1 MSGNLINVKCNFF
14 SFNRRNCQLLAHFVS
29 KWTDHLINKLSN
41 KQQQMLWCNST
52 IMSLTFLMDLLG
64 RSSYKGFENFV
75 FLFEVWLRIQLGT
88 EQRNNYPLMMIAS
101 SEDSSGASGGFWSHK
116 SEVSCS
122 YKFFLKAES
131 CKDKILSP
139 VALVVFWEN
148 ALSFATNALLTQ
160 LSQFENQ
167 LIKNTFFCLFYDVQY
182 SGLCELN
189 FWGGFFL
196 TFLSH

>member
-14 SFNRRNCQLLAHFVS
+14 SFHRRNCQLLAHFVS

-41 KQQQMLWCNST
+41 KLQQMLWCNST

-64 RSSYKGFENFV
+64 RSSYKGFENSV
-75 FLFEVWLRIQLGT
+75 FLFEVWLKIQLGT
-88 EQRNNYPLMMIAS
+88 EQRNNYPLMKIAS
-101 SEDSSGASGGFWSHK
+101 SEESFLCLRRFCYHK
-116 SEVSCS
+116 SGVSCY
-122 YKFFLKAES
+122 YKFFLKVNS
-131 CKDKILSP
+131 CKDRILSH
-139 VALVVFWEN
+139 VALVVFQDN
-148 ALSFATNALLTQ
+148 APANALLTQ

-167 LIKNTFFCLFYDVQY
+167 LIKNTFFCVFYDVQY

-189 FWGGFFL
+189 FLGGFFL

>member
-1 MSGNLINVKCNFF
+1 MSNVIFF
-14 SFNRRNCQLLAHFVS
+14 SFHRRNCQLLAHFVS

-64 RSSYKGFENFV
+64 RSSYKGFENFA
-75 FLFEVWLRIQLGT
+75 FLFEVWLKIQLGT
-88 EQRNNYPLMMIAS
+88 EQRNDYPLMKI
-101 SEDSSGASGGFWSHK
+101 HK
-116 SEVSCS
+116 SGVSCC
-122 YKFFLKAES
+122 YKFFLKVNS
-131 CKDKILSP
+131 CKDRILSP
-139 VALVVFWEN
+139 VALVVFQDN

-167 LIKNTFFCLFYDVQY
+167 LIKNTFFCISYDVQY

-189 FWGGFFL
+189 FLGGFFL

>member
-1 MSGNLINVKCNFF
+1 
-14 SFNRRNCQLLAHFVS
+14 
-29 KWTDHLINKLSN
+29 
-41 KQQQMLWCNST
+41 MLWCNST

-75 FLFEVWLRIQLGT
+75 FLFEVWLKIQLGT
-88 EQRNNYPLMMIAS
+88 EQRNNYPLMKIAS
-101 SEDSSGASGGFWSHK
+101 SEESFLCLRRFCYHK
-116 SEVSCS
+116 SGVSCY
-122 YKFFLKAES
+122 YKFFLKVNS
-131 CKDKILSP
+131 YKDGILSP
-139 VALVVFWEN
+139 MALVVFQDN

-160 LSQFENQ
+160 LSQFENK
-167 LIKNTFFCLFYDVQY
+167 LIKNTFFCIFYDVQY